1 MKQLKQALE
10 AIKNID
16 FYALE
21 KILDDDKSYM
31 EVSKSLFLDTLKK
44 KLQGQIDD
52 GFVGFD
58 KIVENN
64 NGSYMLYT
72 KGYPYLNLY
81 FKLEDEEILDISLSH
96 DEVVMPEEE
105 YYGEIYFFFYEED
118 KENFSPDLKY
128 LLNKQ
133 KAEKAV
139 TDFKILSEKPT
150 IYIED
155 IDYWR
160 IKYEDIVS
168 DLGFNPPINIQVH
181 RAFLEVDEICRVVF
195 NITTFIDKYDYA
207 KSALN
212 EYRNLDLNEEKEIVY
227 WLLTHKNNKLHFYNA
242 GKTNWQ
248 TTGIIKLEADFKM
261 FVDCSTY
268 IDAFLFAELY
278 DRLEN
283 NLIEKYMP
291 TEKHYQEHKDG
302 IEMSLES
309 HLKIHNKYLDI
320 LPE

>member
-1 MKQLKQALE
+1 MTQLKQALK
-10 AIKNID
+10 AIKNTD
-16 FYALE
+16 FNALE
-21 KILDDDKSYM
+21 EILDDDKSYM
-31 EVSKSLFLDTLKK
+31 EVSKYLFVDALKK
-44 KLQGQIDD
+44 ELQGQIDD
-52 GFVGFD
+52 GFSGFD
-58 KIVENN
+58 EIVENN
-64 NGSYMLYT
+64 NGSYMFYT

-81 FKLEDEEILDISLSH
+81 FKLDDKEILDIFLSH
-96 DEVVMPEEE
+96 DDPFMSEEE

-139 TDFKILSEKPT
+139 TDFKILSEKPY

-168 DLGFNPPINIQVH
+168 DLGFNPPIDIEVY
-181 RAFLEVDEICRVVF
+181 RAFLEVDEICRVVY
-195 NITTFIDKYDYA
+195 NTTAFIDNHEYA
-207 KSALN
+207 KEALN
-212 EYRNLDLNEEKEIVY
+212 EYGNLNLNEEKEIVY
-227 WLLTHKNNKLHFYNA
+227 WLLTHKNNQLHFFNL
-242 GKTNWQ
+242 GPTNWQ
-248 TTGIIKLEADFKM
+248 TTGIIKLDADFEM

-268 IDAFLFAELY
+268 IDSFLFAELY

-291 TEKHYQEHKDG
+291 TKKYYQEHKNG